1 MAMTRAT
8 AAARPDI
15 PADTLWAPP
24 VKRGG
29 VLAVEIV
36 IVVERVRVGPPTAA
50 AGVDN
55 DVVNGVEAGTTITR
69 LELGILAMLGVT
81 VERVGLGALELA
93 LLVVPKGVMTGT
105 ELYVPGSS
113 PAV

>member
-8 AAARPDI
+8 AAARLDI
-15 PADTLWAPP
+15 PADTFWAPP

-36 IVVERVRVGPPTAA
+36 IVVERVRVGPPTTA

-55 DVVNGVEAGTTITR
+55 DVVNGVDPGTTIRR
-69 LELGILAMLGVT
+69 LELGVLEVLGVT
-81 VERVGLGALELA
+81 VERIG
-93 LLVVPKGVMTGT
+93 LVVPEGAMMGT

-113 PAV
+113 LAV